1 MRRNYKPTLEERLS
15 RLEHIA
21 NERRAPKN
29 EAIPAVIAKVVPV
42 ILKNLPLILSV
53 LPDFIKALQSDTVN
67 DNEEKI
73 DLLTQFGELGQ
84 KVGEMF
90 KDMKV

>member
-1 MRRNYKPTLEERLS
+1 MRREYKPTLEERLS
-15 RLEHIA
+15 RLERIA
-21 NERRAPKN
+21 NERRASKN
-29 EAIPAVIAKVVPV
+29 EAIPAIIAKVAPI
-42 ILKNLPLILSV
+42 ILKNLPLILNV
-53 LPDFIKALQSDTVN
+53 LPDFIKALQTDAVN

-73 DLLTQFGELGQ
+73 DLLTQFGEIGQ